1 MENGI
6 GVFCVPLQE
15 LYGFFRWED
24 DQFDFVLLSLTSN
37 LIHDWKCSGARA
49 DHQPAAFPRCILCQ
63 RERRVAESFPKL
75 LRWFLRTPANFS
87 LIDHDVI
94 AVLNAID
101 PNFSK

>member
-15 LYGFFRWED
+15 LDGFFRWKD
-24 DQFDFVLLSLTSN
+24 DQFNFVLLSFTSN
-37 LIHDWKCSGARA
+37 LIHDGKCSGARA
-49 DHQPAAFPRCILCQ
+49 NYQPAAFPRYLLCR
-63 RERRVAESFPKL
+63 REWRVAESVPKL
-75 LRWFLRTPANFS
+75 LRWFLLAPANFS
-87 LIDHDVI
+87 PVDHDVI